1 VCWCLSHIFGSC
13 NDLTVAMTVPE
24 FGHLQEVK
32 GSFILGD
39 GWSQQRSQPRIVGS
53 QPEWEEH
60 RPSDLGGVFSPLVWD
75 IG

>member
-1 VCWCLSHIFGSC
+1 MMIVI
-13 NDLTVAMTVPE
+13 E
-24 FGHLQEVK
+24 FGCLQEVQ
-32 GSFILGD
+32 GNSVLGD

-60 RPSDLGGVFSPLVWD
+60 RPSDLGGVHSPLVWD